1 MKETPVPPPLPNS
14 NQNLNDLPQEVL
26 VYILSFLPTIEAIQ
40 TSLISR
46 KWRNLWFFLTSFNFS
61 FETCFPYFDN
71 PLPFYTRRMTRPFAN
86 FVDRALT
93 TRPADPAVHSFR
105 LSFIYDSDYEVRVES
120 WIRTAVTHLQAREL
134 HLDFYIDY
142 DYDFSVYKYEFFFS
156 ELRNGCVQV
165 LKLTSCNIT
174 LPDDMDLGLLRSMF
188 LDQVN
193 LEDEEVRKLFS
204 GCPNLEHFELRNCLG
219 VKGLFIRS
227 TKLKKLALGFVPNL
241 AAFSWNTTEIEID
254 CPNLLSLSFTECDF
268 NQFVLKKAAALVEL
282 SIHLSVLESED
293 YHLWRRTVRL
303 LLQAPNVKKL
313 KMAGC
318 VRVGDMAVVS
328 VTPGFLSLK
337 ARLGGIGLGVPDPWM
352 IRSSVVAALEGCMG
366 FDFDDRGGVTVH
378 FPLLELESILLY
390 SRVDG
395 NGNLSASYTRC
406 GGLNGTYGGFGC
418 DNNGFLT
425 AAAARGIY
433 QVAVGWQIL
442 HAPKVHGLGSFG
454 LGLLVDWVV
463 SLATNH
469 GGGYVLLCYGGYCGA
484 ISSNWA
490 RWAWYGL
497 EGLLQGWIWMG
508 WACFWS
514 GWASWA
520 LN

>member
-1 MKETPVPPPLPNS
+1 MPSRFALICNKASLHRDRSASDEQSSVAAEGELLTSEMFFFDDSMDDSHREKRTSSSESEKSAGKSKDMKETPVPPPLPNS

-313 KMAGC
+313 KVPNLWIMLLTSRDLFPTSFKLQSLNHLELGTGYSQKDLLGMVALLGHC
-318 VRVGDMAVVS
+318 PNLKTMVLYHLRTRNEDEKLPEGVLCKLVEFTMPRIKLLKMRGYFRTQDVFKF
-328 VTPGFLSLK
+328 VTMLRRQG
-337 ARLGGIGLGVPDPWM
+337 
-352 IRSSVVAALEGCMG
+352 VVAEKI
-366 FDFDDRGGVTVH
+366 V
-378 FPLLELESILLY
+378 
-390 SRVDG
+390 VD
-395 NGNLSASYTRC
+395 SP
-406 GGLNGTYGGFGC
+406 
-418 DNNGFLT
+418 
-425 AAAARGIY
+425 
-433 QVAVGWQIL
+433 Q
-442 HAPKVHGLGSFG
+442 
-454 LGLLVDWVV
+454 
-463 SLATNH
+463 
-469 GGGYVLLCYGGYCGA
+469 
-484 ISSNWA
+484 
-490 RWAWYGL
+490 
-497 EGLLQGWIWMG
+497 M
-508 WACFWS
+508 
-514 GWASWA
+514 
-520 LN
+520 